1 MHAAVTMARLF
12 PADRSKTERLAQEA
26 TDTCATHAG
35 PVWDVKDKDHQK
47 QKMTMTMA
55 LCPQL
60 SHNFDKTRP
69 QINFFLNCCDS
80 VFIFPFLLLRPSI
93 QVPLN

>member
-12 PADRSKTERLAQEA
+12 PADRSKTERLAQVA

-69 QINFFLNCCDS
+69 QINFFKTAVILFLFFHFCC
-80 VFIFPFLLLRPSI
+80 
-93 QVPLN
+93 